1 MRGDGVHAI
10 NGVLV
15 WVWFTVGP
23 VGPWGHPVIISCPWI
38 YSWKGW
44 NLVLGLWERELL
56 WEDRLYC
63 EMPPSPQARQEV
75 NDNIVTWW
83 DRNILVKH
91 LKTPSYPPVSQSG
104 VGSCHMTMN
113 HHSRNQERAPN
124 SLLYGLTRFRHKT
137 YGCWA
142 GDHILF
148 HPFRKET
155 QFTFM
160 CETPVPT
167 YAQSFLGLC

>member
-1 MRGDGVHAI
+1 MES
-10 NGVLV
+10 
-15 WVWFTVGP
+15 WFEFGSQWAQWALEVTQWSFPVPESTPGKDETWSLACGIENCYGRTGYTV
-23 VGPWGHPVIISCPWI
+23 
-38 YSWKGW
+38 K
-44 NLVLGLWERELL
+44 L
-56 WEDRLYC
+56 
-63 EMPPSPQARQEV
+63 PPSPQARQEV

-91 LKTPSYPPVSQSG
+91 LKTLSYPPVSQSG

-142 GDHILF
+142 GDRILF

-160 CETPVPT
+160 CETPVHT